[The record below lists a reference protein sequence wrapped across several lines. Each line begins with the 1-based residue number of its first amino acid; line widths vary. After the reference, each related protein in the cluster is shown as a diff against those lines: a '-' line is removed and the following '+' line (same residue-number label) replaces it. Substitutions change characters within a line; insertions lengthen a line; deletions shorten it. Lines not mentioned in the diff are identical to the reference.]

1 MGERVAMKS
10 SLDVVPALIMI
21 VLSMVT
27 ALGVG
32 NLDYWSD
39 YAPGPAFA
47 PYWIAASGFIL
58 SLVLLVQTKLSDRCE
73 KPEWPDRSAAFRIL
87 WTFLGL
93 VFILTFSPYLGMI
106 TSILIF
112 ILFLLLVVLRRKIMP
127 SLITTLITM
136 ALIYG
141 VFVRWLNVALPT
153 GPFGI

>member
-1 MGERVAMKS
+1 MKS
-10 SLDVVPALIMI
+10 SLDLVPALVMI
-21 VLSMVT
+21 VLSLVT

-32 NLDYWSD
+32 HLDYWSD
-39 YAPGPAFA
+39 YTPGPAFA
-47 PYWIAASGFIL
+47 PYWIAASGLVL
-58 SLVLLVQTKLSDRCE
+58 SFVLLVQTKLSGRSE
-73 KPEWPDRSAAFRIL
+73 KPEWPDRAGAIRIL
-87 WTFLGL
+87 WTLLGL

-112 ILFLLLVVLRRKIMP
+112 ILFVLLVILRRKIIP

-141 VFVRWLNVALPT
+141 VFVRWLKVSLPT